1 MRAVLFAA
9 GNCSRECFFATPRFF
24 FWGGGLLK
32 GCREGGKGTANM
44 LFALANYK
52 AGKEGGKG
60 FGGQRKFVT
69 APFPQRLLNEA
80 DFRNSKGSFCTFIS
94 YLNGLTLEEYIAVH
108 CTAF

>member
-1 MRAVLFAA
+1 M
-9 GNCSRECFFATPRFF
+9 
-24 FWGGGLLK
+24 K
-32 GCREGGKGTANM
+32 GCRGGGKGTANM